1 MHKNFFSIL
10 FKIIKN
16 VIKITTNVGVRQ
28 GAVSLK
34 LFNIKNIKQGN
45 EKIIL
50 NANGILMIPNV
61 VYAS

>member
-28 GAVSLK
+28 GAISSK
-34 LFNIKNIKQGN
+34 LFDIKNIKQGN
-45 EKIIL
+45 EKL
-50 NANGILMIPNV
+50 F
-61 VYAS
+61 